1 MRKKKGKLEMQ
12 KDLIIEKIENI
23 VNSSSDDQIKLN
35 ALSFLYNIEI
45 GIELKEERKKLEEE
59 SKQSNKDFAK
69 RMQLLTESFAK
80 EE

>member
-1 MRKKKGKLEMQ
+1 MQ

-23 VNSSSDDQIKLN
+23 VNSAADDQIKLN

-45 GIELKEERKKLEEE
+45 GIELKNERKQLEEE
-59 SKQSNKDFAK
+59 SKQSNRDFAK
-69 RMQLLTESFAK
+69 RMQLLTESFVK